1 MKTSCILHPKNEP
14 MIIIRDWQIGFC
26 AGNHCA
32 AALLSF
38 FEYWHNIKLEQRYK
52 NKKANDI
59 AEMHGDGRSQ
69 DESLLQFHTEEELEK
84 GILIFK
90 KDKIRDGIK
99 SLQEKGVITVT
110 KNPNPKYTFD
120 RTKFFLFNP
129 AVCSE
134 WLKKYYPEPS
144 EGGKTVCRGTAPE
157 QREVADASPKNPSP
171 SPKNRGTL
179 ITEITTETS
188 KKKHTHNNNSTTKDD
203 AGNGSGHVCVCVS
216 SSASPSP
223 ESRAIADK
231 LKAWFCQEAID
242 KFVAKYPTAYLN
254 EKIDLTLATQPKN
267 PAGFFSK
274 ALQENWKGT
283 SDPAS
288 LPEPDW
294 VKEQKREYA
303 ELLKQEYL
311 DRPDIGDWEK
321 KWALDW
327 EKQYGYFP
335 DPEIERILKVGRYA
349 KKTNGN
355 GTH

>member
-1 MKTSCILHPKNEP
+1 MKTTCINHPAQEKL
-14 MIIIRDWQIGFC
+14 IVIRGWQLKFC
-26 AGNHCA
+26 NGNTCE

-38 FEYWHNIKLEQRYK
+38 FEYWHNIKREQSR
-52 NKKANDI
+52 KAKQANNI
-59 AEMHGDGRSQ
+59 AIMHGDEEQATQ
-69 DESLLQFHTEEELEK
+69 DETLLQFHTENEIEK
-84 GILIFK
+84 SIMIYGRT
-90 KDKIRDGIK
+90 KISEAIK
-99 SLQEKGVITVT
+99 GLQQKNVIEVH
-110 KNPNPKYTFD
+110 KNPNPRYSFDKTKY
-120 RTKFFLFNP
+120 FLFHP
-129 AVCSE
+129 EVCNE
-134 WLKKYYPEPS
+134 WIKKQYTDSPEL
-144 EGGKTVCRGTAPE
+144 VNR
-157 QREVADASPKNPSP
+157 DAKSGSR
-171 SPKNRGTL
+171 STRSGEA

-188 KKKHTHNNNSTTKDD
+188 KKKHTHNNNSTTNDD
-203 AGNGSGHVCVCVS
+203 AGNNGSGHVCVCVS

-242 KFVAKYPTAYLN
+242 KFIAKYPTAYLN

-274 ALQENWKGT
+274 ALRENWKGT